1 MLLGSFT
8 KYSLFRVK
16 CEVTSFL
23 IWPWNTS
30 MTSKA
35 FWLGFPRIWRWAW
48 TYGIITSS
56 MTHIDSYVPLKCLE
70 LTLIENVSGNL
81 NHGMLWFVVTHI
93 SVGLARNFRWNHE
106 CYRRTSITS
115 RTYYSDRLW
124 AFLCQG
130 MVCALYILQRRLIKI
145 HNKGAWNIMF
155 FSKWCKCHEDR
166 KTGLH
171 FSPLWASRSFPLFFK
186 RFTKPILRKRLSA
199 QDDESKSTCF
209 ASLRIPVP

>member
-1 MLLGSFT
+1 MLLGPFI

-106 CYRRTSITS
+106 CYRRSSITS

-124 AFLCQG
+124 AFLCQV
-130 MVCALYILQRRLIKI
+130 MVCALYILERRLIKI

-155 FSKWCKCHEDR
+155 FSKWCNVMKIEKLGFIFRLFEHLDLC
-166 KTGLH
+166 GC
-171 FSPLWASRSFPLFFK
+171 FSNVLQSPFCEKDFPPK
-186 RFTKPILRKRLSA
+186 MMS
-199 QDDESKSTCF
+199 Q
-209 ASLRIPVP
+209 SLRVLRV